1 VKRKLKRKSKKAETK
16 SEKKTGGKAWR
27 ESEFKGKGRN
37 DFRKERRVKS
47 SEWDEEASKR
57 RKHEIVIIPIFWRAN
72 QGEECAVTSDAQRI
86 KDLLLSIAPDLDV
99 WIDRTYKKSPGQK
112 FAFWETVGVQ
122 CRIELGPED
131 VKNKRCVIATCVQ
144 DLPAQKCTVS
154 SIKRSELFSSISR
167 ALPYSAQSK
176 FQDFDP
182 DMEDALADLR
192 ESRLVDETIATWTSI
207 SSPRR
212 SMQPK
217 ASRGTGEGIKVDAT
231 AKKSISL
238 SSQSSK
244 PKIVFDEPAT
254 RNDDELDDD
263 QQWAINSNDE
273 DTSASE
279 SDSAESSN

>member
-1 VKRKLKRKSKKAETK
+1 
-16 SEKKTGGKAWR
+16 
-27 ESEFKGKGRN
+27 
-37 DFRKERRVKS
+37 
-47 SEWDEEASKR
+47 
-57 RKHEIVIIPIFWRAN
+57 
-72 QGEECAVTSDAQRI
+72 
-86 KDLLLSIAPDLDV
+86 
-99 WIDRTYKKSPGQK
+99 
-112 FAFWETVGVQ
+112 
-122 CRIELGPED
+122 
-131 VKNKRCVIATCVQ
+131 
-144 DLPAQKCTVS
+144 
-154 SIKRSELFSSISR
+154 
-167 ALPYSAQSK
+167 
-176 FQDFDP
+176 
-182 DMEDALADLR
+182 MEDALADLR